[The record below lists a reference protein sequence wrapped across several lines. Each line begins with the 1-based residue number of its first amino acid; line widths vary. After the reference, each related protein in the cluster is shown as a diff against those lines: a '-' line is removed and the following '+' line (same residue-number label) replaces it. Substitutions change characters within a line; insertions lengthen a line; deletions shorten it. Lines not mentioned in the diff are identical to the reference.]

1 MKKIISLVLLLLFS
15 SIVSADKAVIGYYQ
29 NGAPY
34 YDYVIV
40 YTYTRADGTI
50 GLSHCRT
57 RNNANLQYAFLS
69 QSMLN
74 INDCDLSYTPPAS
87 GAAPGQENLITN
99 PTVTGF
105 SSQAAF

>member
-15 SIVSADKAVIGYYQ
+15 SIVTADKAVIGYYQ
-29 NGAPY
+29 QGAPY

-57 RNNANLQYAFLS
+57 RNNTNLQYAFLS
-69 QSMLN
+69 QSTLN
-74 INDCDLSYTPPAS
+74 INDCDLSYTQPAT
-87 GAAPGQENLITN
+87 GPGPGQDTLISN
-99 PTVTGF
+99 PTTTGF
-105 SSQAAF
+105 STQRAF

>member
-1 MKKIISLVLLLLFS
+1 MKKIIGLVLLLLFS

-29 NGAPY
+29 QGAPY

-57 RNNANLQYAFLS
+57 RNGTNLQYAFLS
-69 QSMLN
+69 QSMLS
-74 INDCDLSYTPPAS
+74 INDCDLSYTPPAAR
-87 GAAPGQENLITN
+87 GGPAQDTLIAN
-99 PTVTGF
+99 PTTTGF
-105 SSQAAF
+105 STQAAF